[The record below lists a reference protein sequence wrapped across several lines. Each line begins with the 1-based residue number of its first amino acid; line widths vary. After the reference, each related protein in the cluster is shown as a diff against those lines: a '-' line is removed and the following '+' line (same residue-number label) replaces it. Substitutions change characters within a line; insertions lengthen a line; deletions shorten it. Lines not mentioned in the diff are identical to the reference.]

1 MTNTYCTATTV
12 LSEYPVFPQTSTVQ
26 RYTETTALISSK
38 IPRAEAMINSYV
50 GRRYSV
56 PFVAGSV
63 PPVIEQIA
71 VDLSAYLAL
80 TAKFTRDNHNTNDW
94 VELIGKDA
102 KEQLELIRDRK
113 IDLVD
118 SSGTVL
124 NERTSASRIVSSTQ
138 DYQPFADLD
147 EQTEWKTAN
156 ARISAIDRNG

>member
-1 MTNTYCTATTV
+1 MAYCTASQTIA
-12 LSEYPVFPQTSTVQ
+12 EYPVFPQTTTVQ
-26 RYTETTALISSK
+26 RFTETSALISSK

-56 PFVAGSV
+56 PFTTV

-71 VDLSAYLAL
+71 IDLTAYLAL
-80 TAKFTRDNHNTNDW
+80 TDKFTRDNHNTNDW
-94 VELIGKDA
+94 VELIGKDC

-118 SSGTVL
+118 STGAILT
-124 NERTSASRIVSSTQ
+124 ERTSASRIVSSTQ

-147 EQTEWKTAN
+147 EQTEWHVPSGRLN
-156 ARISAIDRNG
+156 AIDRNG